1 MKAITKKD
9 LINYLKK
16 SPENLNFNIFGTMLD
31 DFRNTYETDEQ
42 IVNKIKNI
50 ITNIIE
56 DGGSISPEDD
66 TITELIDLITEELT
80 DKITNFKT
88 TIEDLIRHS
97 VHGNFTIPAPTAGRG
112 VVYIGTHAF
121 FGCTGLTSVEF
132 EEVPKGNNNAIGS
145 YAFSGCSNLTSLNLI
160 GFKEIYYRAFE
171 NSGITKIYFSTELE
185 EFVNGGSGQKV
196 FDGMSALTDIY
207 YTGTQEQWES
217 ISGLSDAGIPV
228 GVTIHYEYDPTQE

>member
-1 MKAITKKD
+1 MKAINKQD

-31 DFRNTYETDEQ
+31 DFRNTYEADEQ

-88 TIEDLIRHS
+88 TIEDLISHS
-97 VHGNFTIPAPTAGRG
+97 VHGNFTIPAPTADSGIIH
-112 VVYIGTHAF
+112 IGSYAF
-121 FGCTGLTSVEF
+121 FGCTGLTSIEF
-132 EEVPKGNNNAIGS
+132 EEIPEGNNIVGF

-160 GFKEIYYRAFE
+160 GFKEIYFRAFE

-185 EFVNGGSGQKV
+185 KFVNGDSGEKV
-196 FDGMSALTDIY
+196 FDSMSALTDIY

-217 ISGLSDAGIPV
+217 ILGLSDAGIPV
-228 GVTIHYEYDPTQE
+228 GVTIHYEYNPIQG